1 MSHQFLSESWIE
13 AARDIRHRY
22 SGDVPVIDVVVR
34 INVITTKV
42 PFGDGSISA
51 YIDTSNGSL
60 EMELGSIEDSDLTVT
75 TDYETARKLFVEQDP
90 TASMQAFMA
99 GRIKV
104 EGDITRLMVMQTSL
118 PQTETTEAVAA
129 EIKAITAQV
138 LAIASANLSVG
149 VRRVASNAAAVAVPA
164 PNNNAMP

>member
-22 SGDVPVIDVVVR
+22 SGDGPAIDVVVR

-60 EMELGSIEDSDLTVT
+60 EMELGSIEESDLTVT

-118 PQTETTEAVAA
+118 PQTDKTDAVAA
-129 EIKAITAQV
+129 EIKAITA
-138 LAIASANLSVG
+138 
-149 VRRVASNAAAVAVPA
+149 
-164 PNNNAMP
+164 

>member
-22 SGDVPVIDVVVR
+22 SGDVPAIDVVVR

-42 PFGDGSISA
+42 PFGEGTISA

-60 EMELGSIEDSDLTVT
+60 EMELGSLEESDLTVT

-118 PQTETTEAVAA
+118 PQTDKTEAVAE
-129 EIKAITAQV
+129 EIKAITA
-138 LAIASANLSVG
+138 
-149 VRRVASNAAAVAVPA
+149 
-164 PNNNAMP
+164 

>member
-22 SGDVPVIDVVVR
+22 SGDVPAIDVIVR

-42 PFGDGSISA
+42 PFGEGSISA

-129 EIKAITAQV
+129 EIKAITA
-138 LAIASANLSVG
+138 
-149 VRRVASNAAAVAVPA
+149 
-164 PNNNAMP
+164 

>member
-1 MSHQFLSESWIE
+1 MSHQFLSESWIK

-42 PFGDGSISA
+42 PFGDGTISA

-60 EMELGSIEDSDLTVT
+60 EMDLGSIEESDLTVT

-118 PQTETTEAVAA
+118 PQTDTTDAVAA
-129 EIKAITAQV
+129 EIKAITA
-138 LAIASANLSVG
+138 
-149 VRRVASNAAAVAVPA
+149 
-164 PNNNAMP
+164 

>member
-22 SGDVPVIDVVVR
+22 AGDVPAIDVVVR

-42 PFGDGSISA
+42 PFGDGTISA

-60 EMELGSIEDSDLTVT
+60 EMELGSIEESDLTVT

-118 PQTETTEAVAA
+118 PQTDKTEAVAA
-129 EIKAITAQV
+129 EIKAITA
-138 LAIASANLSVG
+138 
-149 VRRVASNAAAVAVPA
+149 
-164 PNNNAMP
+164 

>member
-22 SGDVPVIDVVVR
+22 AGDVPVIDVVVR
-34 INVITTKV
+34 INVVTTKV

-51 YIDTSNGSL
+51 YIDTTKGSL
-60 EMELGSIEDSDLTVT
+60 EMELGSIEEADLTVT

-118 PQTETTEAVAA
+118 PQTETTDAVAA
-129 EIKAITAQV
+129 EIKAITA
-138 LAIASANLSVG
+138 
-149 VRRVASNAAAVAVPA
+149 
-164 PNNNAMP
+164 

>member
-22 SGDVPVIDVVVR
+22 SGDVPVIDVIVR
-34 INVITTKV
+34 INVVTTKV
-42 PFGDGSISA
+42 PFGDGTISA

-60 EMELGSIEDSDLTVT
+60 EMELGSIEESDLTVT

-118 PQTETTEAVAA
+118 PQTDKTDAVAA
-129 EIKAITAQV
+129 EIKAITA
-138 LAIASANLSVG
+138 
-149 VRRVASNAAAVAVPA
+149 
-164 PNNNAMP
+164 

>member
-42 PFGDGSISA
+42 PFGEGIISA

-60 EMELGSIEDSDLTVT
+60 EMELGSIEESDLTVT

-118 PQTETTEAVAA
+118 PQTDKTDAVAA
-129 EIKAITAQV
+129 EIKAITA
-138 LAIASANLSVG
+138 
-149 VRRVASNAAAVAVPA
+149 
-164 PNNNAMP
+164 

>member
-60 EMELGSIEDSDLTVT
+60 EMELGSIEESDLTVT

-118 PQTETTEAVAA
+118 PQSDKTDAVAA
-129 EIKAITAQV
+129 EIKAITA
-138 LAIASANLSVG
+138 
-149 VRRVASNAAAVAVPA
+149 
-164 PNNNAMP
+164 

>member
-22 SGDVPVIDVVVR
+22 SGDVPAIDFVVR

-42 PFGDGSISA
+42 PFGEGTISA

-60 EMELGSIEDSDLTVT
+60 EMELGSIEESDLTVT

-118 PQTETTEAVAA
+118 PQTDTTEAVAA
-129 EIKAITAQV
+129 EIKAITA
-138 LAIASANLSVG
+138 
-149 VRRVASNAAAVAVPA
+149 
-164 PNNNAMP
+164 

>member
-22 SGDVPVIDVVVR
+22 SGDVPVIDVIVR
-34 INVITTKV
+34 INVVTTKV
-42 PFGDGSISA
+42 PFGDGTISA

-60 EMELGSIEDSDLTVT
+60 EMELGSIEESDLTVT

-118 PQTETTEAVAA
+118 PQTDTTAAVAE
-129 EIKAITAQV
+129 EIKAITA
-138 LAIASANLSVG
+138 
-149 VRRVASNAAAVAVPA
+149 
-164 PNNNAMP
+164 

>member
-60 EMELGSIEDSDLTVT
+60 EMELGSIEESDLTVT

-104 EGDITRLMVMQTSL
+104 EGDITRLMVLQTSL
-118 PQTETTEAVAA
+118 PQTDKTDAVAA
-129 EIKAITAQV
+129 EIKAITA
-138 LAIASANLSVG
+138 
-149 VRRVASNAAAVAVPA
+149 
-164 PNNNAMP
+164 

>member
-22 SGDVPVIDVVVR
+22 AGDVPVIDVVVR

-42 PFGDGSISA
+42 PFGEGSISA

-60 EMELGSIEDSDLTVT
+60 EMELGTIEESDLTVT

-118 PQTETTEAVAA
+118 PQTDKTDAVAA
-129 EIKAITAQV
+129 EIKAITA
-138 LAIASANLSVG
+138 
-149 VRRVASNAAAVAVPA
+149 
-164 PNNNAMP
+164 

>member
-22 SGDVPVIDVVVR
+22 SGDVPAIDVVVR

-60 EMELGSIEDSDLTVT
+60 EMELGSIEESDLTVT

-90 TASMQAFMA
+90 TASMHAFMA
-99 GRIKV
+99 GRIKG

-129 EIKAITAQV
+129 EIKAITA
-138 LAIASANLSVG
+138 
-149 VRRVASNAAAVAVPA
+149 
-164 PNNNAMP
+164 

>member
-22 SGDVPVIDVVVR
+22 SGDVPAIDVVVR

-42 PFGDGSISA
+42 PFGEGTISA

-60 EMELGSIEDSDLTVT
+60 EMELGSIEESDLTVT

-118 PQTETTEAVAA
+118 PQTDKTDAVAA
-129 EIKAITAQV
+129 EIKAITA
-138 LAIASANLSVG
+138 
-149 VRRVASNAAAVAVPA
+149 
-164 PNNNAMP
+164 

>member
-22 SGDVPVIDVVVR
+22 SGDVPAIDVIIR
-34 INVITTKV
+34 INVVTTKV
-42 PFGDGSISA
+42 PFGDGTISA

-60 EMELGSIEDSDLTVT
+60 EMELGSIEESDLTVT

-118 PQTETTEAVAA
+118 PQTDKTEAVAA
-129 EIKAITAQV
+129 EIKAITA
-138 LAIASANLSVG
+138 
-149 VRRVASNAAAVAVPA
+149 
-164 PNNNAMP
+164 

>member
-22 SGDVPVIDVVVR
+22 SGDVPVIDVIVR

-42 PFGDGSISA
+42 PFGDGTISA

-60 EMELGSIEDSDLTVT
+60 EMELGSIEESDLTVT

-99 GRIKV
+99 GCIKV

-118 PQTETTEAVAA
+118 PQTDKTDAVAA
-129 EIKAITAQV
+129 EIKAITA
-138 LAIASANLSVG
+138 
-149 VRRVASNAAAVAVPA
+149 
-164 PNNNAMP
+164 

>member
-22 SGDVPVIDVVVR
+22 SGDVPVIDVIVR

-42 PFGDGSISA
+42 PFGEGSISA

-60 EMELGSIEDSDLTVT
+60 EMELGSIEEADLTVT

-129 EIKAITAQV
+129 EIKAITA
-138 LAIASANLSVG
+138 
-149 VRRVASNAAAVAVPA
+149 
-164 PNNNAMP
+164 

>member
-1 MSHQFLSESWIE
+1 MSHQFLSEAWIE

-22 SGDVPVIDVVVR
+22 SGDVPAIETVVR
-34 INVITTKV
+34 INVVTTKV
-42 PFGDGSISA
+42 PFGDGTISA

-60 EMELGSIEDSDLTVT
+60 EMELGSIEVSDLTVT

-118 PQTETTEAVAA
+118 PQTDTTEAVAA
-129 EIKAITAQV
+129 EIKAITA
-138 LAIASANLSVG
+138 
-149 VRRVASNAAAVAVPA
+149 
-164 PNNNAMP
+164 

>member
-60 EMELGSIEDSDLTVT
+60 EMELGSIEESDLTVT

-118 PQTETTEAVAA
+118 PQTETTEAAAA
-129 EIKAITAQV
+129 EIKAITA
-138 LAIASANLSVG
+138 
-149 VRRVASNAAAVAVPA
+149 
-164 PNNNAMP
+164 

>member
-22 SGDVPVIDVVVR
+22 SGDVPAIDVVVR

-118 PQTETTEAVAA
+118 PQTDTTEAVAA
-129 EIKAITAQV
+129 EIKAITA
-138 LAIASANLSVG
+138 
-149 VRRVASNAAAVAVPA
+149 
-164 PNNNAMP
+164 

>member
-60 EMELGSIEDSDLTVT
+60 EMELGSIEESDLTVT

-104 EGDITRLMVMQTSL
+104 EGDITRLMVMQASL
-118 PQTETTEAVAA
+118 PQTDKTEAVAA
-129 EIKAITAQV
+129 EIKAITA
-138 LAIASANLSVG
+138 
-149 VRRVASNAAAVAVPA
+149 
-164 PNNNAMP
+164 

>member
-22 SGDVPVIDVVVR
+22 SGDVPAIDVVVR

-42 PFGDGSISA
+42 PFGEGTISA

-60 EMELGSIEDSDLTVT
+60 EMELGSIDESDLTVT

-118 PQTETTEAVAA
+118 PQTDKTDAVAA
-129 EIKAITAQV
+129 EIKAITA
-138 LAIASANLSVG
+138 
-149 VRRVASNAAAVAVPA
+149 
-164 PNNNAMP
+164 

>member
-22 SGDVPVIDVVVR
+22 AGDVPPIDVVVR

-42 PFGDGSISA
+42 PFGDGTISA

-60 EMELGSIEDSDLTVT
+60 EMELGSIDDSDLTVT

-90 TASMQAFMA
+90 TASMQAFMG

-129 EIKAITAQV
+129 EIKAITA
-138 LAIASANLSVG
+138 
-149 VRRVASNAAAVAVPA
+149 
-164 PNNNAMP
+164 

>member
-22 SGDVPVIDVVVR
+22 SGDVPAIDVVVR

-42 PFGDGSISA
+42 PFGEGTISA

-60 EMELGSIEDSDLTVT
+60 EMELGSLEESDLTVT

-118 PQTETTEAVAA
+118 PQTDKTEAVAA
-129 EIKAITAQV
+129 EIKAITA
-138 LAIASANLSVG
+138 
-149 VRRVASNAAAVAVPA
+149 
-164 PNNNAMP
+164 

>member
-1 MSHQFLSESWIE
+1 MSHQFLSESWIK

-42 PFGDGSISA
+42 PFGDGTISA

-60 EMELGSIEDSDLTVT
+60 EMELGSIEESDLTVT

-129 EIKAITAQV
+129 EIKAITA
-138 LAIASANLSVG
+138 
-149 VRRVASNAAAVAVPA
+149 
-164 PNNNAMP
+164 

>member
-22 SGDVPVIDVVVR
+22 AGDVPPIDVVVR

-42 PFGDGSISA
+42 PFGDGTISA

-60 EMELGSIEDSDLTVT
+60 EMELGSIEGSDLTVT

-90 TASMQAFMA
+90 TASMQAFMG

-129 EIKAITAQV
+129 EIKAITA
-138 LAIASANLSVG
+138 
-149 VRRVASNAAAVAVPA
+149 
-164 PNNNAMP
+164 

>member
-42 PFGDGSISA
+42 PFGEGSISA

-60 EMELGSIEDSDLTVT
+60 EMELGSIDDSDLTVT

-118 PQTETTEAVAA
+118 PQTDKTDAVAA
-129 EIKAITAQV
+129 EIKAITA
-138 LAIASANLSVG
+138 
-149 VRRVASNAAAVAVPA
+149 
-164 PNNNAMP
+164 

>member
-22 SGDVPVIDVVVR
+22 SGDVPVINVVVR
-34 INVITTKV
+34 INVVTTKV

-60 EMELGSIEDSDLTVT
+60 EMELGSIEESDLTVT

-118 PQTETTEAVAA
+118 PQTDTTAAVAA
-129 EIKAITAQV
+129 EIKAITA
-138 LAIASANLSVG
+138 
-149 VRRVASNAAAVAVPA
+149 
-164 PNNNAMP
+164 

>member
-22 SGDVPVIDVVVR
+22 AGDVPVIDVVVR
-34 INVITTKV
+34 INVVTTKV
-42 PFGDGSISA
+42 PFGTGSISA
-51 YIDTSNGSL
+51 YIDTTKGSL
-60 EMELGSIEDSDLTVT
+60 EMELGSIEEADLTVT

-118 PQTETTEAVAA
+118 PQTETTDAVAA
-129 EIKAITAQV
+129 EIKAITA
-138 LAIASANLSVG
+138 
-149 VRRVASNAAAVAVPA
+149 
-164 PNNNAMP
+164 